1 MATKTHLK
9 GITTP
14 LPDEVPALVDR
25 QAYLDA
31 EISKMET
38 ELEVIKY
45 KLTLYAL
52 AQPKAERLKDGENR
66 DGRRVR
72 IPGTQGH
79 TCHVTIT
86 SDKLIASFKHES
98 PKHKELLE
106 ILQQDAQASDVSA
119 ADLLNKYFSPP
130 DTWNNRHKHGADFRR
145 AASEYL
151 TEDTAAAFVAACR
164 QVDRHGV
171 PKNSISIEVK
181 ADGEEAES

>member
-14 LPDEVPALVDR
+14 LPDEVPALVNR

-52 AQPKAERLKDGENR
+52 AQPKAERLKDDDNR

-79 TCHVTIT
+79 TCHVTIK
-86 SDKLIASFKHES
+86 SDNLIASFKQGS
-98 PKHKELLE
+98 PKHSELLE
-106 ILQQDAQASDVSA
+106 ILKGKNGVAPSQ
-119 ADLLNKYFSPP
+119 LLMHFFNPP
-130 DTWNNRHKHGADFRR
+130 ATWENRHKDGKAFRQT
-145 AASEYL
+145 AAEVL
-151 TEDTAAAFVAACR
+151 EEKQAAAFVAACR
-164 QVDRHGV
+164 QVDKHKV
-171 PKNSISIEVK
+171 PKNSISVVIK
-181 ADGEEAES
+181 ADGEEETKS